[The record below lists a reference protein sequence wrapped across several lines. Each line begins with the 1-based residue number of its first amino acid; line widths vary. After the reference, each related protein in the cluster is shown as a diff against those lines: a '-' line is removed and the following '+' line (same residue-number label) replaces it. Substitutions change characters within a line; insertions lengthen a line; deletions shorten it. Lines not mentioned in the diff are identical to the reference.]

1 MILKPC
7 LFFCLSLALACGAA
21 AQQPVSTPSSSATGQ
36 QQAAQDNSEK
46 LPTVRVRTDEVNVVF
61 TVVDKDGRFVRDLK
75 QEQFRILDNNRPPRQ
90 IMNFSAQTNLPL
102 HVGLLIDASNSIRD
116 RFQFEK
122 DAASEFLYEV
132 IRPKSDR
139 AFVLAFDE
147 TWDVTQD
154 FTGDVDKLRTG
165 VKAIVAGGGTALW
178 DAVYFSCRDKLMKEP
193 ASSAVRRAIILVSD
207 GEDNQSRVFRQE
219 AVDMAQRAEVIVYAI
234 STTLMSSHSK
244 GDENLRALAEA
255 SRRVEEARRVIA
267 TMAENG
273 LTRGEHGLEIYVMCE
288 IPNNVIQI
296 DAFSKFFDGFQCD
309 GGSMVRSHI
318 PASVRPRSCPLYP
331 ERIPG
336 SPRCLPQALGYTGRP
351 PPRRDTD

>member
-1 MILKPC
+1 MILKKSLC
-7 LFFCLSLALACGAA
+7 FCIAFACVAA
-21 AQQPVSTPSSSATGQ
+21 VAQQPASTPTPAAGGQ
-36 QQAAQDNSEK
+36 QQAAQDNGNI
-46 LPTVRVRTDEVNVVF
+46 PTVRVQTDEVNVVF

-75 QEQFRILDNNRPPRQ
+75 QDQFRIMDNNRPPRQ

-122 DAASEFLYEV
+122 DAASEFLYEI

-178 DAVYFSCRDKLMKEP
+178 DAVYYSCRDKLMKEP

-207 GEDNQSRVFRQE
+207 GEDNQSRVLRHE
-219 AVDMAQRAEVIVYAI
+219 AVDMAQRAEVIIYTI
-234 STTLMSSHSK
+234 STSLMGSHSK
-244 GDENLRALAEA
+244 GDDNLKTLAEA
-255 SRRVEEARRVIA
+255 TGGRAFFPVKLDDVSAAFADIQEELRSQYSISYRPDQFVA
-267 TMAENG
+267 NG
-273 LTRGEHGLEIYVMCE
+273 QFR
-288 IPNNVIQI
+288 PIQI
-296 DAFSKFFDGFQCD
+296 VADGKKYK
-309 GGSMVRSHI
+309 VR
-318 PASVRPRSCPLYP
+318 AKK
-331 ERIPG
+331 
-336 SPRCLPQALGYTGRP
+336 GYFVPKQQGQ
-351 PPRRDTD
+351 